1 MRLVLDEQLDAAF
14 AVELRR
20 RGHDVIAVTE
30 DVGLRG
36 LDDGQLFAWAVAAG
50 RAIVTYD
57 AADFV
62 PLSEEREAAGEPF
75 PGVIFLSSK
84 RYSQR
89 PQSRGA
95 LVRDLA
101 RLMDAKPERDALEG
115 RSVWLGSDD

>member
-1 MRLVLDEQLDAAF
+1 MRLVLDEQLAAAI

-30 DVGLRG
+30 DIRLRG
-36 LDDGQLFAWAVAAG
+36 LDDRQLFAWAVAAG

-62 PLSEEREAAGEPF
+62 PLSEEREATGEPF

-84 RYSQR
+84 RYPQR
-89 PQSRGA
+89 PQSHGA

-101 RLMDAKPERDALEG
+101 RLMDAKPKRDAPGG
-115 RSVWLGSDD
+115 RSVWLGSE